1 MFSIQLGILFFLI
14 CFYLLHFHLPI
25 PTFSSLEDK
34 IEKKELP
41 PIVPKITFYTKEDTQ
56 EFIEDDKDGFMKDL
70 DQPNLLA
77 RKVSSVKEYQ
87 TIARKAAADFT
98 EKEKKRLT
106 EAILSAVKVLQGIS
120 HRIDTKYG
128 LDQKRLETVLQT
140 WNLAKTKDN
149 VVEMGMPHTRQ
160 NVIFLSTLYL
170 AKTDSNQKKLTE
182 TMIHEI
188 YHIYQRTYAKDYQEF
203 LIKAGWV
210 VVPYNK
216 TDKRINPDL
225 DNLVWKKGEKIYI
238 ARFAKAKPKDLKE
251 ITTIEAKDEHPNEY
265 YAYRL
270 VEDLNL

>member
-1 MFSIQLGILFFLI
+1 
-14 CFYLLHFHLPI
+14 
-25 PTFSSLEDK
+25 LEDK
-34 IEKKELP
+34 IEKKEIP
-41 PIVPKITFYTKEDTQ
+41 PIKPKITFYTKEDTQ

-87 TIARKAAADFT
+87 TIARKAAVDFT

-106 EAILSAVKVLQGIS
+106 DAILSAVKVFQGIP
-120 HRIDTKYG
+120 HRIYKKYG
-128 LDQKRLETVLQT
+128 LEKNRLETVIKT
-140 WNLAKTKDN
+140 WNLAKTKDS

-170 AKTDSNQKKLTE
+170 AKTDSDQKKLTQ

-188 YHIYQRTYAKDYQEF
+188 YHIYQRTYAKEYQEF
-203 LIKAGWV
+203 LKKQGWE

-238 ARFAKAKPKDLKE
+238 ARFAKTKPTDLKD

-265 YAYRL
+265 YAYLL